1 MPAASYGALVFTVAL
16 LAISAYFLIGGL
28 PLLILKHDV
37 PLDARF
43 VRRFFEVYYLAAFWA
58 AAGASV
64 SYALW
69 GREAFAAGM
78 AVIAGSILILHRL
91 VLRAMQ
97 DLGAR
102 IEASSDLAIRGF
114 RRVHATALLANF
126 AQLIGVVWGLI
137 ALSQALR

>member
-69 GREAFAAGM
+69 EIGRASCRER
-78 AVIAGSILILHRL
+78 VLRL
-91 VLRAMQ
+91 V
-97 DLGAR
+97 
-102 IEASSDLAIRGF
+102 
-114 RRVHATALLANF
+114 
-126 AQLIGVVWGLI
+126 
-137 ALSQALR
+137 